1 MDSMSTLSAGVEVDR
16 ERPAAGIGEEEFDAL
31 VVNYQRRIYRVL
43 WAVLRDHDAAETLT
57 QECFL
62 RAYKKRHSYRA
73 EAGVYTW
80 LVRIALNLAAD
91 YRRNRRAGFWRRLFA
106 HAEPGIAAGDKPGE
120 EIEGVA
126 DGRTGAEQA
135 LIASEEV
142 AGMWR
147 AVAALPPRQRSVFV
161 LRFVEE
167 MKLQEI
173 GQTLGLSVAS
183 VKTHLH
189 RATMAVRQHL
199 QSKEG
204 CRS

>member
-1 MDSMSTLSAGVEVDR
+1 
-16 ERPAAGIGEEEFDAL
+16 
-31 VVNYQRRIYRVL
+31 
-43 WAVLRDHDAAETLT
+43 
-57 QECFL
+57 L

-173 GQTLGLSVAS
+173 GQALGLSVAS

>member
-1 MDSMSTLSAGVEVDR
+1 MATG
-16 ERPAAGIGEEEFDAL
+16 
-31 VVNYQRRIYRVL
+31 
-43 WAVLRDHDAAETLT
+43 
-57 QECFL
+57 
-62 RAYKKRHSYRA
+62 
-73 EAGVYTW
+73 
-80 LVRIALNLAAD
+80 
-91 YRRNRRAGFWRRLFA
+91 
-106 HAEPGIAAGDKPGE
+106 AEPSEAIDR
-120 EIEGVA
+120 VA
-126 DGRTGAEQA
+126 DSRTGAEQA

-142 AGMWR
+142 AAMWR
-147 AVAALPPRQRSVFV
+147 AVAALAPRQRSVFV

-173 GQTLGLSVAS
+173 GQSLGLSLAS